1 VKNVRDADHQMKMQY
16 PMGENAFIGCER
28 GHLYQ
33 HCLKEKTLLHKTRI
47 FDSDINSLA
56 CTIDCQKYF
65 VCNLLGH
72 FREYNA
78 ATHTREKNFGVKNAV
93 HCLVTFDN
101 ELLVTAEYG
110 NNKTLS
116 FWSIDTQN

>member
-1 VKNVRDADHQMKMQY
+1 MTNLRDADHQMKMQH
-16 PMGENAFIGCER
+16 PTGESAFIGCER

-33 HCLKEKTLLHKTRI
+33 YSLKEKTVLHKARI

-56 CTIDCQKYF
+56 CTNDNKKLF
-65 VCNLLGH
+65 ACNEIGH

-78 ATHTREKNFGVKNAV
+78 ATHTIEKNFAVISAV
-93 HCLVTFDN
+93 HCLVTFN
-101 ELLVTAEYG
+101 NKLLVTAEYG

-116 FWSIDTQN
+116 FWSIDAQN